1 MLRQLRDKIPA
12 GDYVIRASVLD
23 RLIKNRMEYN
33 FIEYGNK
40 MKDALTKLK
49 IDNEKWKEEN

>member
-1 MLRQLRDKIPA
+1 VPA
-12 GDYVIRASVLD
+12 GDYVIRVSVLD

-40 MKDALTKLK
+40 MKDALQK
-49 IDNEKWKEEN
+49 